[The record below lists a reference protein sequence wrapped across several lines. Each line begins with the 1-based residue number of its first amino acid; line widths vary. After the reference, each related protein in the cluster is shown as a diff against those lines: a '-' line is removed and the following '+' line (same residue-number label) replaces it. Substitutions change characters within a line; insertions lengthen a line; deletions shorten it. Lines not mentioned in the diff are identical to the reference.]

1 MSSSS
6 TVKPAS
12 PEAAQQ
18 HAGEREAR
26 FVSWLTI
33 GWNVTEAV
41 IALVAAVL
49 AGSPSLLGFGLDSVV
64 ESMSSLV
71 MIWRF
76 QDLERGRR
84 RETLARTLV
93 GIGLLLLA
101 CFVAWDASQALIYY
115 KHPQESVVGIILA
128 VVSILLMPLL
138 ARWKRRIARKIQSG
152 ALHADASQT
161 DICWYL
167 ASILLVGVGLNFLFE
182 WWWADPV
189 AALCMVPLIVKEGL
203 DAMRGKNPCC
213 V

>member
-1 MSSSS
+1 VSSSS
-6 TVKPAS
+6 TVEPAS
-12 PEAAQQ
+12 SPAAQQ
-18 HAGEREAR
+18 YAGEREAR

-41 IALVAAVL
+41 IALIAAIQ
-49 AGSPSLLGFGLDSVV
+49 AGSPALLGFGLDSVV

-76 QDLERGRR
+76 QDPQRGRR
-84 RETLARTLV
+84 REKRARTFVGMGLV
-93 GIGLLLLA
+93 LLA
-101 CFVAWDASQALIYY
+101 GFVAWDASQALILGEAP
-115 KHPQESVVGIILA
+115 HESLVGIILA

-138 ARWKRRIARKIQSG
+138 AQWKRRIAHKIQSG

-167 ASILLVGVGLNFLFE
+167 ASILLVGVGLNALFG

-189 AALCMVPLIVKEGL
+189 AALCMVPLIGKAGIQAL
-203 DAMRGKNPCC
+203 RGKNPCC
-213 V
+213 A